1 MTYILGEIFDQI
13 LAKLLWLVHLVHTL
27 VSDGTKLLKAHK
39 LVQVASILLVEALDL
54 SRLGLLVVNLADE
67 VLEAL
72 LALGHVGLEDVLAV
86 VASTT
91 VLTLEGS
98 AKITKF
104 KVS

>member
-1 MTYILGEIFDQI
+1 MGEIFDQI
-13 LAKLLWLVHLVHTL
+13 LAKLLWLVHLVNTL
-27 VSDGTKLLKAHK
+27 VSDGAKLLKAHK
-39 LVQVASILLVEALDL
+39 LVQVAPILLVEALDL
-54 SRLGLLVVNLADE
+54 SWLGLLIINLADE

-72 LALGHVGLEDVLAV
+72 LALGHVGLENVLAV

-98 AKITKF
+98 AKIRKF